1 MSAVA
6 APSATSTKARVAWF
20 QVVNP
25 SGQASRADL
34 LSFPFTI
41 GRQSDN
47 QMVLRD
53 NRVSRVHARIE
64 YDAGDYWI
72 RDFESR
78 HGTFV
83 NGEKLVERRRLR
95 PEDRVTFGFDD
106 GYALVFHWQRSE
118 LPGLMAQV
126 AEPVQPGGAGV
137 NLAKLRSL
145 LEVARALQG
154 SLTTAEVLEAVV
166 DAALAVTSCERGF
179 LLLKEAKSPKAQAG
193 SLHVEVARD
202 RNGAHLNESD
212 LRVPRSVIERAL
224 AERRDLLSMTFDP
237 NDGQILG
244 QSIAALELR
253 SVVCVP
259 LVRVR
264 TGTATDT
271 VSLSKNDTAGLIYL
285 DSRTGLADLSSGN
298 RELLQTLAIEA
309 STILENARLLEK
321 EREQMKLAQEMEIA
335 RQIQQSLLPRAMPK
349 SGLLR
354 VAGTSISNLAVGGDF
369 FDVVKLESGGFALAV
384 ADVSGKGVS
393 SALLA
398 SFLQGVFLQAPS
410 EPSGI
415 SAMLG
420 LLNKHLLERTQG
432 EKYATVFYMAVEP
445 DGTLHW
451 TNAGHCEPRLLR
463 ARGGVDRLRATSMPV
478 GMLDEAGF
486 EVVTQKVEKGDTII
500 VFSDGL
506 SEASNPR
513 GEFFESA
520 RLKEVLEQAG
530 TLGAEALHASILEA
544 VKTFTEG
551 MEQRDDITLV
561 VAEFQPEP

>member
-1 MSAVA
+1 VA
-6 APSATSTKARVAWF
+6 ALTPAPVKTRVAWF
-20 QVVNP
+20 QVTNP
-25 SGQASRADL
+25 SGQTTRADL

-47 QMVLRD
+47 QLVLRD

-64 YDAGDYWI
+64 QDAGDYWI
-72 RDFESR
+72 RDCESR
-78 HGTFV
+78 HGTYV

-106 GYALVFHWQRSE
+106 GYALVFHVQRSE

-126 AEPVQPGGAGV
+126 SAPAQAGGAGA

-166 DAALAVTSCERGF
+166 DAALAVTGCERGF
-179 LLLKEAKSPKAQAG
+179 LLLKEEKTAG
-193 SLHVEVARD
+193 AASVAGGLYVHVARD
-202 RNGAHLNESD
+202 RNGAQLNESD

-224 AERRDLLSMTFDP
+224 AERRELLSMNFDP
-237 NDGQILG
+237 NEGIETG

-253 SVVCVP
+253 SAVCVP

-264 TGTATDT
+264 TGSVSET
-271 VSLSKNDTAGLIYL
+271 VAISKGDTAGLIYL

-321 EREQMKLAQEMEIA
+321 EREQMKMAQEMEIA
-335 RQIQQSLLPRAMPK
+335 REIQRSLLPRELPRE
-349 SGLLR
+349 GLLR
-354 VAGTSISNLAVGGDF
+354 VAGSSISNLAVGGDF
-369 FDVVKLESGGFALAV
+369 FDVVRLDGGGYALAV

-398 SFLQGVFLQAPS
+398 SFLQGVFLQAPRDAAS
-410 EPSGI
+410 I
-415 SAMLG
+415 RAMLAH
-420 LLNKHLLERTQG
+420 LNRHLLDRTRG

-451 TNAGHCEPRLLR
+451 SNAGHCEPRLLR
-463 ARGGVDRLRATSMPV
+463 ARGGVDRLRATSLPV
-478 GMLDEAGF
+478 GMIEDAAFEA
-486 EVVTQKVEKGDTII
+486 VTQKVEKGDTII

-506 SEASNPR
+506 SEARSPR
-513 GEFFESA
+513 GDYFEGA
-520 RLKEVLEQAG
+520 RLKQVLDQAG

-544 VKTFTEG
+544 VRTFTEG